1 MASTGEFDFSSSPTW
16 VGNMSATCRRDGGTV
31 IVDWTASVRM
41 KYSGSFY
48 GTGNTM
54 SITARGSA
62 GGSST
67 VTIKNSNESWSGT
80 GWHSCNGSFSY
91 ANASAHSF
99 TVTFNSTTNT
109 NTGKFSGKSVSL
121 SVGSFSADKTIFIGC
136 NAGAYMEFMCK
147 TPYTF
152 PTWSD
157 RDGQND
163 IVWVEVGSGSWNR
176 GGIDY
181 GYAAGHTHTNAS
193 LDDSWN
199 THVYIGTTGYGGF
212 HYYPRLYIKYNAN
225 GGSSTP
231 ATQTKYLGT
240 EINLAGAISRNHYS
254 FQGWSTSSTAT
265 SASYSAGKKLGCEA
279 WNSINSAM
287 SSNNG
292 WTDYTPSHSGNTVT
306 LYAVWKG
313 NTYTVSYNANGG
325 SSTPTKSSVVYPS
338 SVTLANA
345 INRTNGSTTGYSVT
359 YNANGGSGAPSGQTS
374 GNRTV
379 TYKFD
384 KWAAGSTSGTKYAA
398 KASYKPTA
406 NVTMYATWTTTKS
419 ANSSWTC
426 SGTIPTRKNYTFLG
440 WSTSR
445 TATTATYQAG
455 KTYTITKALTLY
467 AVWKEVQAE
476 VKLKQNN
483 TWKNGKMYYKKNGGW
498 QKVRKVY
505 VKKNN
510 KWVLAQTNS

>member
-41 KYSGSFY
+41 KHSGSFY

-67 VTIKNSNESWSGT
+67 VTIKNSNESWRGT

-109 NTGKFSGKSVSL
+109 STGKFSGKSVSL

-163 IVWVEVGSGSWNR
+163 IVWVGVGSGSWNR

-231 ATQTKYLGT
+231 
-240 EINLAGAISRNHYS
+240 
-254 FQGWSTSSTAT
+254 
-265 SASYSAGKKLGCEA
+265 
-279 WNSINSAM
+279 
-287 SSNNG
+287 
-292 WTDYTPSHSGNTVT
+292 
-306 LYAVWKG
+306 
-313 NTYTVSYNANGG
+313 
-325 SSTPTKSSVVYPS
+325 TKSSVVYPN